1 MMDTLSKRGPSVA
14 GFTLIELLIV
24 VAIIAILAA
33 IAVPNFLEAQTR
45 AKITRVHSDMRAM
58 TVAIEAYSVDYNRP
72 PIGANEGINLDPQL
86 WTDETRY
93 EYIRFLT
100 TPVAY
105 ITSAPLDPFAA
116 TGYFGAGGTTLRPDP
131 LFQYNVNNSFYR
143 TATTSHRIAWGGGY
157 RWYMHSAGPARK
169 AWGAMGLFRDF
180 SDGDPATPTS
190 QLGKLYDSTNGT
202 KSIGMIIRTNKG
214 ITTGSG

>member
-1 MMDTLSKRGPSVA
+1 MFNTTKQNM

-33 IAVPNFLEAQTR
+33 IAVPNFLEAQIR
-45 AKITRVHSDMRAM
+45 SKISRVHSDMRAM
-58 TVAIEAYSVDYNRP
+58 TVAIEAYTVDYNRP
-72 PIGANEGINLDPQL
+72 PIGANEGGDGTDGLNL
-86 WTDETRY
+86 WTNDTRY
-93 EYIRFLT
+93 EYIRILT

-105 ITSAPLDPFAA
+105 ITTAPLDPFASA
-116 TGYFGAGGTTLRPDP
+116 GYLGGGGTTLRPDRV
-131 LFQYNVNNSFYR
+131 FQYNVNNSFYR
-143 TATTSHRIAWGGGY
+143 DPSNNHRIAWGGGY

-169 AWGAMGLFRDF
+169 AWGAMGLFSEF

-190 QLGKLYDSTNGT
+190 QLGKVYDSTNGT

-214 ITTGSG
+214 ITTGGG